1 MLQQVAIQAAQPHKV
16 HAFLSKLLQHGPAGI
31 EMNIRRCLP
40 ALLLLSAELF
50 IREKRTLWAMGTLA
64 AMQRMKIAPEKR
76 TLTLFLALVQNDMA
90 DDTVTSAFKSTLLS
104 FSKHLAAFAEPRLPK
119 TPTSDDARM
128 RRLGVPVKPAGSDT
142 PIQCSI
148 QRLQRTLAREHLQR
162 RPLEP
167 RVYSTYNKTGNS
179 LTGGRSW
186 DDIGKARMA

>member
-1 MLQQVAIQAAQPHKV
+1 M
-16 HAFLSKLLQHGPAGI
+16 G
-31 EMNIRRCLP
+31 IRRCLP
-40 ALLLLSAELF
+40 ALLLSSAELF

-119 TPTSDDARM
+119 TPTSDGARM

-142 PIQCSI
+142 PIQCSV